1 MDGVKTRLRVL
12 RVGNRRCAWTA
23 AIGHVQG
30 DSDCH
35 RVIRLRVWGSGKNG
49 RVLQVDLLSKTPS
62 GPWGA
67 CATDGAY
74 PTSRDAR
81 AVVEYAL
88 AHGWEAD
95 EVGGRFL
102 LTENEHA
109 AAFELADFLITDRVR
124 DPDAPDPS
132 ARVLALPRGE
142 SAR

>member
-1 MDGVKTRLRVL
+1 MKTRLRVL

-67 CATDGAY
+67 CATDGAH
-74 PTSRDAR
+74 PTSRDVR

-95 EVGGRFL
+95 EAGGMFL

-124 DPDAPDPS
+124 DPAAPDPS